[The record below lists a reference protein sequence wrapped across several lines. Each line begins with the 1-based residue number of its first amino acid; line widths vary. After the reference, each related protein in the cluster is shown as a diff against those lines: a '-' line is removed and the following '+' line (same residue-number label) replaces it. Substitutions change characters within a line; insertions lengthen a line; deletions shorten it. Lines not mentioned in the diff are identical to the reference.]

1 MSTGF
6 TGGDPGGDLTLR
18 LRAMWHSQN
27 SRRRVQVP
35 GTLLRRRT
43 DPKPVA
49 QTRDSS
55 AHRDPSAY
63 KAGITAAQVVFGD
76 HCLGPVGK
84 VDVAKAMQLLHPRR
98 DAAIAIVGGG
108 LGGFGRALA
117 AAGPFRVTSFDP
129 DRRLLALIGRR
140 DLNVRP
146 LPPDGADEGR
156 FDHAVIDGLGHRAG
170 DILPLI
176 PPAAALLGAGGAL
189 LLRTYVR
196 VRGVR
201 HDRRRQP
208 RCDQRSLIPAI
219 DEIRA
224 ALGQAGFTV
233 RQEQSCADIH
243 AAAIE
248 ATWRNAVDLV
258 RIVHRT
264 PDQRRLVPA
273 LLDTGEAWQQRVEL
287 IRGGAIDARWILA
300 VRDSAAAEESPIPR

>member
-18 LRAMWHSQN
+18 LRAMWHGQN

-49 QTRDSS
+49 DS
-55 AHRDPSAY
+55 RDPSAY
-63 KAGITAAQVVFGD
+63 KAGITAAQIVFGD

-84 VDVAKAMQLLHPRR
+84 VDVAAAMQLLNPRR

-140 DLNVRP
+140 DLDVRP
-146 LPPDGADEGR
+146 LPTDGANEGR

-170 DILPLI
+170 DIVPLI
-176 PPAAALLGAGGAL
+176 HPAAALLGAGGAL

-196 VRGVR
+196 VRSAR

-208 RCDQRSLIPAI
+208 RFDQRSLVPAI

-224 ALGQAGFTV
+224 ALDQAGFAV

-248 ATWRNAVDLV
+248 AAWRNAVDLV
-258 RIVHRT
+258 RVVHRT
-264 PDQRRLVPA
+264 PDQRKLVPA
-273 LLDTGEAWQQRVEL
+273 LLAAGEAWQQRVEL

-300 VRDSAAAEESPIPR
+300 VRGSAAAEESPIPL